1 MTANRDT
8 QDNLPAI
15 VANRESSPARLES
28 LTVETGIEAP
38 RRAGILIALLV
49 FGVFG
54 LWAALAPISGA
65 AHAPGTVTVRSY
77 KQVVQHLE
85 GGMIRDILVRNGDVV
100 EAGAPLLILDST
112 QSVAQL
118 EIASAQF
125 VALSALEARLIAER
139 DGLESI
145 NFPAHLNTDDANARE
160 EMNVQMQI
168 FAARK
173 ASREG
178 SVAVLEQRIEQLK
191 SRVVGL
197 QAMKSSKEELAAS
210 FEEELK
216 DVRLLLEE
224 GFADKLRLRELE
236 RSHAMLKGEAAEL
249 VANISATEMQAG
261 ETQLQILQLNNEF
274 QADVVNELGEIQP
287 RLKDVR
293 ERMTALNDIVE
304 RTVIRAPV
312 AGVVNGMQYHTVGGV
327 IGPGNPIA
335 DVVPQSDELIVEASV
350 SPLDIDR
357 VHVGQDATIRFSS
370 FSSAVPTIFGTVIG
384 VSADAVTDRNTGA
397 SFYLARVQV
406 TPEGMQELGDLAL
419 VPGMPAEVFIASG
432 SRTFLQYVMKPFSN
446 ALARSLIED

>member
-139 DGLESI
+139 DGLDSI

-197 QAMKSSKEELAAS
+197 QAMQSSKEELAAS

-249 VANISATEMQAG
+249 VANISATEIQAG

-287 RLKDVR
+287 RLKDIR

>member
-139 DGLESI
+139 DGLDSI

-197 QAMKSSKEELAAS
+197 QAMQSSKEELAAS

-287 RLKDVR
+287 RLKDIR

>member
-1 MTANRDT
+1 M
-8 QDNLPAI
+8 
-15 VANRESSPARLES
+15 
-28 LTVETGIEAP
+28 ETGIEAP
-38 RRAGILIALLV
+38 RRTGILIGLAV

-65 AHAPGTVTVRSY
+65 AHAPGTVTVKSY

-85 GGMIRDILVRNGDVV
+85 GGMISEILVHNGDVV

-139 DGLESI
+139 DGLDSI
-145 NFPAHLNTDDANARE
+145 VFPAHLNTDDANARE

-178 SVAVLEQRIEQLK
+178 SIAVLEQRIEQLK

-261 ETQLQILQLNNEF
+261 ETKLQILQINNEF
-274 QADVVNELGEIQP
+274 QAEVVNELGEIQP

-293 ERMTALNDIVE
+293 ERMTALNDIVD

-357 VHVGQDATIRFSS
+357 VHVGQAATIRFSS

-406 TPEGMQELGDLAL
+406 TPEGLQELGDLAL

>member
-139 DGLESI
+139 DGLDSI

-261 ETQLQILQLNNEF
+261 ETKLQILQINNEF
-274 QADVVNELGEIQP
+274 QAEVVNELGEIQP

-293 ERMTALNDIVE
+293 ERMTALNDIVD

-357 VHVGQDATIRFSS
+357 VHVGQAATIRFSS

-406 TPEGMQELGDLAL
+406 TPEGLQELGDLAL

>member
-197 QAMKSSKEELAAS
+197 QAMQSSKEELAAS